1 MSLFTVTVAD
11 IVEETP
17 DIKSFRLVRTD
28 GSPFDPYPAGAHI
41 DILGPTEVLTQYS
54 LCSPPHESDSYVVAV
69 KRETGPRGGSAA
81 LHDRVTIGSELQ
93 ISRPRTL
100 LTLAECADRHILVA
114 AGIGLTPMLSLA
126 FALHRRGQQFDLHY
140 FARTRAQAA
149 FADLL
154 ESADFRRDV
163 HLHFGLTRDDQLS
176 ALEKILADASAATHV
191 YTCGPE
197 GFMDRVRGLAEPA
210 VGEDAVHFEHFEAA
224 TPVATGSDTAFE
236 LELDTGEVF
245 DVPAGKS
252 IADVLE
258 ENDIEIDTSC
268 REGICGTCVL
278 DVLEGEPDH
287 RDNCLT
293 KSERRAGDRIAA
305 CVSRAKSG
313 RLVVELP

>member
-1 MSLFTVTVAD
+1 MSLFTVTVAE

-54 LCSPPHESDSYVVAV
+54 LCSPPHESDSYVVAI
-69 KRETGPRGGSAA
+69 KREDGPRGGSAA
-81 LHDRVTIGSELQ
+81 LHDRVTLGSELQ

-100 LTLAECADRHILVA
+100 LTLAEEADRHILVA

-126 FALHRRGQQFDLHY
+126 FALHRQGQPFDLHY
-140 FARTRAQAA
+140 FARARGQAA
-149 FADLL
+149 FVELL
-154 ESADFRRDV
+154 EASEFHRDV
-163 HLHFGLTRDDQLS
+163 QLHFGLTRDDQLS

-197 GFMDRVRGLAEPA
+197 GFMTRVRELAEPA

-224 TPVATGSDTAFE
+224 APVSTGEDTAFE

-245 DVPAGKS
+245 EVPAGES
-252 IADVLE
+252 IAEVLE
-258 ENDIEIDTSC
+258 KNDIEIDTSC

-278 DVLEGEPDH
+278 DVLGGEPDH

-293 KSERRAGDRIAA
+293 KSERKAGDRIAA
-305 CVSRAKSG
+305 CVSRARSG

>member
-1 MSLFTVTVAD
+1 MSLFTVTVAE

-54 LCSPPHESDSYVVAV
+54 LCSPPHESDSYVVAI
-69 KRETGPRGGSAA
+69 KRENGPRGGSAA
-81 LHDRVTIGSELQ
+81 LHDRVTLGSELQ

-100 LTLAECADRHILVA
+100 LAVAEEADRHILVA

-126 FALHRRGQQFDLHY
+126 FALHRQGQPFDLHY
-140 FARTRAQAA
+140 FARARGQAA
-149 FADLL
+149 FVELL
-154 ESADFRRDV
+154 EASEFHRDV

-197 GFMDRVRGLAEPA
+197 GFMTRVRELAEPA
-210 VGEDAVHFEHFEAA
+210 VGEDSVHFEHFEAA
-224 TPVATGSDTAFE
+224 APVSTGEDTAFE

-245 DVPAGKS
+245 EVPAGKS
-252 IADVLE
+252 IAEVLE

-268 REGICGTCVL
+268 REGICGTCIL
-278 DVLEGEPDH
+278 DVLGGEPDH

-293 KSERRAGDRIAA
+293 KSERKAGDRIAA
-305 CVSRAKSG
+305 CVSRARSG

>member
-1 MSLFTVTVAD
+1 MSMFTVTVAD
-11 IVEETP
+11 IVDEAP

-41 DILGPTEVLTQYS
+41 DILGPTDVLAQYS
-54 LCSPPHESDSYVVAV
+54 LCSPPHEPESYVVAV

-81 LHDRVTIGSELQ
+81 LHDRVSLGSELR

-100 LTLAECADRHILVA
+100 LDVAEDADRHILVA

-126 FALHRRGQQFDLHY
+126 FALHRDGRPFDLHY
-140 FARTRAQAA
+140 FARTREQAA
-149 FADLL
+149 FVELL
-154 ESADFRRDV
+154 EASDFRRAV
-163 HLHFGLTRDDQLS
+163 HLHFGLTRDDQFS

-197 GFMDRVRGLAEPA
+197 GFMARVRELAEAA
-210 VGEDAVHFEHFEAA
+210 VGEDSVHFEHFEAA
-224 TPVATGSDTAFE
+224 APVSTGEDTAFE

-252 IADVLE
+252 IAEVLE

-293 KSERRAGDRIAA
+293 KSERKAGDRIAA
-305 CVSRAKSG
+305 CVSRARSG

>member
-1 MSLFTVTVAD
+1 MSLFTVTVAE
-11 IVEETP
+11 IVDETP

-28 GSPFDPYPAGAHI
+28 GSPFEPYPAGAHI
-41 DILGPTEVLTQYS
+41 DILGPTDVLTQYS
-54 LCSPPHESDSYVVAV
+54 LCSPPHEPESYVVAV
-69 KRETGPRGGSAA
+69 KREAGPRGGSAA
-81 LHDRVTIGSELQ
+81 LHDHVTSGSELR
-93 ISRPRTL
+93 ISGPRTL
-100 LTLAECADRHILVA
+100 LALAEGADRHILVA

-126 FALHRRGQQFDLHY
+126 FALHRQGQRFDLHY

-149 FADLL
+149 FVDLL
-154 ESADFRRDV
+154 ESSDFRQDV
-163 HLHFGLTRDDQLS
+163 HQHFGLTRDEQYS

-210 VGEDAVHFEHFEAA
+210 VGEDSVHFEHFEATA
-224 TPVATGSDTAFE
+224 PVSTVEDTAFE

-293 KSERRAGDRIAA
+293 KSEKKSGDRIAA
-305 CVSRAKSG
+305 CVSRARSG